1 MSGRGPCNFRKRDL
15 QVAVEAFVAA
25 GVDVARAEID
35 PTTGKIVIVT
45 GKPADPKDN
54 VNEWDSVP

>member
-1 MSGRGPCNFRKRDL
+1 MSALRSQRNFRKRDIRA
-15 QVAVEAFVAA
+15 AVEAVRAA
-25 GVDVARAEID
+25 GVEVARVEVD
-35 PTTGKIVIVT
+35 KDGFSVVV